1 MKRSFIAAITS
12 VALVAG
18 GAWAVAAF
26 GADVAVVTGPSQG
39 LTRSTKY
46 WTVGPSA
53 TYDFDNGG
61 IGTVSPLRVT
71 LAPGSS
77 DVVVTISMDYRTS
90 PDDRFVAGL
99 YVRRDRRYGHLV
111 PVIPNQRAIAASSA
125 RSSAT
130 LMFQLTDL
138 PGGHTYLFFP
148 SVNVS
153 HRDNKASI
161 EASRVL
167 MTVDSTPR
175 A

>member
-1 MKRSFIAAITS
+1 MRKSFVAAITS

-26 GADVAVVTGPSQG
+26 GADPAVVTGSSQG
-39 LTRSTKY
+39 LIRSTKY
-46 WTVGPSA
+46 WGVGPSA
-53 TYDFDNGG
+53 SYDFDSGN
-61 IGTVSPLRVT
+61 IGTVAPLRVT
-71 LAPGSS
+71 LPPGSA

-90 PDDRFVAGL
+90 LDDRFVAGL
-99 YVRRDRRYGHLV
+99 YVRRDRRYGALV
-111 PVIPNQRAIAASSA
+111 PVTPKMRAVSASAA

-130 LMFQLTDL
+130 LLFELADL

-153 HRDNKASI
+153 QRDNKASI

-167 MTVDSTPR
+167 MTVDSTPS

>member
-1 MKRSFIAAITS
+1 MKKSFVAVITS

-18 GAWAVAAF
+18 GAWVVAAL
-26 GADVAVVTGPSQG
+26 GADAAVVTGPSQAIS
-39 LTRSTKY
+39 RSTKY
-46 WTVGPSA
+46 WGVGPSA
-53 TYDFDNGG
+53 SYDFYAGD

-71 LAPGSS
+71 LGPGSS

-99 YVRRDRRYGHLV
+99 YVRRDRRYGHLMLV
-111 PVIPNQRAIAASSA
+111 TPKTRAVSASA
-125 RSSAT
+125 PRSSAD
-130 LMFQLTDL
+130 LMFQLTGL

-148 SVNVS
+148 TVNVS

-161 EASRVL
+161 EASRIL
-167 MTVDSTPR
+167 MTVDSTPS